1 MVSSRYASGKL
12 TTEPFSHIGLS
23 GIFRPAKKTAEND
36 KSLSPFGGG
45 NRYKSQKDETMKKIL
60 FTVIAFM
67 VLPAYGQDLARFK
80 DVPMGRIVNDK
91 AYTNG
96 NKYQKDA
103 LLFIDMLADTHPY
116 YVKKSKRDELFS
128 ETDALMAECA
138 ICDSDTRFVE
148 ILRGAMHEVR
158 DRHTDVIDAESYMRN
173 RTLKEESRGQVRS
186 KNKGRLCILDDNG
199 HLFSYTILGKES
211 ICYMQFNQC
220 NDARTLKDESLPRF
234 DRMLDNMFAD
244 MERERI
250 ATLIVDLQYNS
261 GGSSRL
267 CDELLDR
274 LCPLSALRM
283 MDTYLRFSPLMA
295 LYNPKAGDAMK
306 AWEEAG
312 HRDELYP
319 LPHKKMQIPEHSYY
333 QGKVVFIQGPG
344 TFSSAGI
351 LVTTARDNGIGT
363 IIGTES
369 TYSPSHYGEVL
380 PFRLPNTGTLG
391 SVCTKYIERADKEK
405 AEDRTLV
412 PDIVLDLDSKASAWR
427 KIIRMYSSKQ

>member
-1 MVSSRYASGKL
+1 
-12 TTEPFSHIGLS
+12 
-23 GIFRPAKKTAEND
+23 
-36 KSLSPFGGG
+36 
-45 NRYKSQKDETMKKIL
+45 
-60 FTVIAFM
+60 
-67 VLPAYGQDLARFK
+67 
-80 DVPMGRIVNDK
+80 
-91 AYTNG
+91 
-96 NKYQKDA
+96 
-103 LLFIDMLADTHPY
+103 
-116 YVKKSKRDELFS
+116 
-128 ETDALMAECA
+128 
-138 ICDSDTRFVE
+138 
-148 ILRGAMHEVR
+148 
-158 DRHTDVIDAESYMRN
+158 
-173 RTLKEESRGQVRS
+173 
-186 KNKGRLCILDDNG
+186 
-199 HLFSYTILGKES
+199 
-211 ICYMQFNQC
+211 MQFNQC
-220 NDARTLKDESLPRF
+220 NDARTLRDDSLPRF
-234 DRMLDNMFAD
+234 DKMLDEMFAE
-244 MERERI
+244 MEKEGI
-250 ATLIVDLQYNS
+250 ATLIVDVQYNN

-274 LCPLSALRM
+274 LCPLSELRM
-283 MDTYLRFSPLMA
+283 MDTYMRFSPLMA

-319 LPHKKMQIPEHSYY
+319 LPHKKMHIPEHRYY

-405 AEDRTLV
+405 TEDRTLV

>member
-1 MVSSRYASGKL
+1 MVSSRYASGRL

-36 KSLSPFGGG
+36 KSLSPFGCG

>member
-1 MVSSRYASGKL
+1 MVSSRYASGRL

-274 LCPLSALRM
+274 LCPLSELRM
-283 MDTYLRFSPLMA
+283 MDTYMRFSPLMA

-312 HRDELYP
+312 NRDELYP
-319 LPHKKMQIPEHSYY
+319 MPQKKVQIPEHSHF
-333 QGKVVFIQGPG
+333 QGRVVFIQGPQ

>member
-1 MVSSRYASGKL
+1 
-12 TTEPFSHIGLS
+12 
-23 GIFRPAKKTAEND
+23 
-36 KSLSPFGGG
+36 
-45 NRYKSQKDETMKKIL
+45 MKKIL
-60 FTVIAFM
+60 INIFAFL
-67 VLPAYGQDLARFK
+67 VLPAYGQDIAQFK
-80 DVPMGRIVNDK
+80 DVPMGNIVNEK
-91 AYTNG
+91 AYTEG
-96 NKYQKDA
+96 NRYQKDA
-103 LLFIDMLADTHPY
+103 LLFMDMLAETHPY
-116 YVKKSKRDELFS
+116 YVKEARRDELFS
-128 ETDALMAECA
+128 GIDALLAECA
-138 ICDSDTRFVE
+138 LCDSDAKFVE
-148 ILRGAMHEVR
+148 LLRSAMHEVR
-158 DRHTDVIDAESYMRN
+158 DRHTDVIDAESYIRN
-173 RTLKEESRGQVRS
+173 RTLKEESQGQVRS
-186 KNKGRLCILDDNG
+186 KEKGRLCILDDNG
-199 HLFSYTILGKES
+199 QLFSYTILRKQS

-220 NDARTLKDESLPRF
+220 NDARTLRDDSLPRF
-234 DRMLDNMFAD
+234 DKMLDEMFAD
-244 MERERI
+244 MEKVGI
-250 ATLIVDLQYNS
+250 ATLIVDVQYNN

-274 LCPLSALRM
+274 LCPLSELRM
-283 MDTYLRFSPLMA
+283 MDTYMRFSPLMA

-312 HRDELYP
+312 NREELYP
-319 LPHKKMQIPEHSYY
+319 MPQKKVQIPEHSHF
-333 QGKVVFIQGPG
+333 QGRVVFIQGPQ

-405 AEDRTLV
+405 TEDRTLV

>member
-1 MVSSRYASGKL
+1 
-12 TTEPFSHIGLS
+12 
-23 GIFRPAKKTAEND
+23 
-36 KSLSPFGGG
+36 
-45 NRYKSQKDETMKKIL
+45 MKKIL
-60 FTVIAFM
+60 INVFAFL
-67 VLPAYGQDLARFK
+67 VLSAYGQDLAQFK
-80 DVPMGRIVNDK
+80 DVPTGNIVNDK
-91 AYTNG
+91 AYTEG
-96 NKYQKDA
+96 NRYQKDA
-103 LLFIDMLADTHPY
+103 LLFIDMLAETHPY
-116 YVKKSKRDELFS
+116 YVKEARRDELFS
-128 ETDALMAECA
+128 GIDALLAECA
-138 ICDSDTRFVE
+138 LCDSDAKFVE
-148 ILRGAMHEVR
+148 LLRSAMHEVR
-158 DRHTDVIDAESYMRN
+158 DRHTDVIDAESYIRN
-173 RTLKEESRGQVRS
+173 RTLKEESQGQVRS
-186 KNKGRLCILDDNG
+186 KEKGRLCILDDNG
-199 HLFSYTILGKES
+199 QLFSYTILRKQS

-220 NDARTLKDESLPRF
+220 NDARTLRDDSLPRF
-234 DRMLDNMFAD
+234 DKMLDEMFAE
-244 MERERI
+244 MEKEGI
-250 ATLIVDLQYNS
+250 ATLIVDVQYNN

-274 LCPLSALRM
+274 VCPLSELRM
-283 MDTYLRFSPLMA
+283 MDTYMRFSPLMA

-319 LPHKKMQIPEHSYY
+319 LPHKKMQIPEHRYY

-405 AEDRTLV
+405 TEDRTLV

>member
-1 MVSSRYASGKL
+1 
-12 TTEPFSHIGLS
+12 
-23 GIFRPAKKTAEND
+23 
-36 KSLSPFGGG
+36 
-45 NRYKSQKDETMKKIL
+45 MKKIL
-60 FTVIAFM
+60 INVFAFL
-67 VLPAYGQDLARFK
+67 VLPAYGQDLAQFR
-80 DVPMGRIVNDK
+80 DVPIGNIVNEK
-91 AYTNG
+91 AYTEG
-96 NKYQKDA
+96 NRYQKDA
-103 LLFIDMLADTHPY
+103 LLFMDMLAETHPY
-116 YVKKSKRDELFS
+116 YVTEARRDELFS
-128 ETDALMAECA
+128 GKDALLAECA
-138 ICDSDTRFVE
+138 LCDSDAKFVE
-148 ILRGAMHEVR
+148 LLRSAMHEVR
-158 DRHTDVIDAESYMRN
+158 DRHTDVIDAESYIRN

-186 KNKGRLCILDDNG
+186 KEKGRLCILDDNG
-199 HLFSYTILGKES
+199 QFFSYTILRKQS

-220 NDARTLKDESLPRF
+220 NDARTLRDDSLPRF
-234 DRMLDNMFAD
+234 DKMLDEMFAD
-244 MERERI
+244 MEKEGI
-250 ATLIVDLQYNS
+250 ATLIVDVQYNN

-274 LCPLSALRM
+274 LCPLSELRM
-283 MDTYLRFSPLMA
+283 MDTYMRFSPLMA

-312 HRDELYP
+312 NRDELYP
-319 LPHKKMQIPEHSYY
+319 MPQKKVQILEHSHF
-333 QGKVVFIQGPG
+333 QGRVVFIQGPQ

-405 AEDRTLV
+405 TEDRTLV

>member
-1 MVSSRYASGKL
+1 
-12 TTEPFSHIGLS
+12 
-23 GIFRPAKKTAEND
+23 
-36 KSLSPFGGG
+36 
-45 NRYKSQKDETMKKIL
+45 MKKIL
-60 FTVIAFM
+60 INVFAFL
-67 VLPAYGQDLARFK
+67 VLPAYGQDLVQFK
-80 DVPMGRIVNDK
+80 DVPMGNIVNEK
-91 AYTNG
+91 AYTEG
-96 NKYQKDA
+96 NRYQKDA
-103 LLFIDMLADTHPY
+103 LLFMDMLAETHPY
-116 YVKKSKRDELFS
+116 YVKEARRDELFS
-128 ETDALMAECA
+128 GKDALLAECA
-138 ICDSDTRFVE
+138 LCDSDGNFVE
-148 ILRGAMHEVR
+148 LLRSAMHEVR
-158 DRHTDVIDAESYMRN
+158 DRHTDVIDAESYIRN

-186 KNKGRLCILDDNG
+186 KEKGRLCILDDNG
-199 HLFSYTILGKES
+199 QLFSYTILRKQS

-220 NDARTLKDESLPRF
+220 NDARTLRDDSLPRF
-234 DRMLDNMFAD
+234 DKMLDEMFAD
-244 MERERI
+244 MEKEGI
-250 ATLIVDLQYNS
+250 ATLIVDVQYNN

-274 LCPLSALRM
+274 LCPLSELRM
-283 MDTYLRFSPLMA
+283 MDTYMRFSPLMA

-312 HRDELYP
+312 NRDELYP
-319 LPHKKMQIPEHSYY
+319 MPQKKVQIPEHSHF
-333 QGKVVFIQGPG
+333 QGRVVFIQGPQ

-405 AEDRTLV
+405 TEDRTLV

-427 KIIRMYSSKQ
+427 KIIRMYSSKH

>member
-1 MVSSRYASGKL
+1 
-12 TTEPFSHIGLS
+12 
-23 GIFRPAKKTAEND
+23 
-36 KSLSPFGGG
+36 
-45 NRYKSQKDETMKKIL
+45 MKKIL
-60 FTVIAFM
+60 INIFAFL
-67 VLPAYGQDLARFK
+67 VLPAYGQDIAQFK
-80 DVPMGRIVNDK
+80 DVPMGNIVNEK
-91 AYTNG
+91 AYTEG
-96 NKYQKDA
+96 NRYQKDA
-103 LLFIDMLADTHPY
+103 LLFIDMLAETHPY
-116 YVKKSKRDELFS
+116 YVTEARRDELFS
-128 ETDALMAECA
+128 GKDALLAECA
-138 ICDSDTRFVE
+138 LCDSDGNFVE
-148 ILRGAMHEVR
+148 LLRSAMHEVR
-158 DRHTDVIDAESYMRN
+158 DRHTDVIDAESYIRN

-186 KNKGRLCILDDNG
+186 KEKGRLCILGDNG
-199 HLFSYTILGKES
+199 QLFSYTILRKQS

-220 NDARTLKDESLPRF
+220 NDARTLRDDSLPRF
-234 DRMLDNMFAD
+234 DKMLDEMFAD
-244 MERERI
+244 MEKEGI
-250 ATLIVDLQYNS
+250 ATLIVDVQYNN

-274 LCPLSALRM
+274 LCPLSELRM
-283 MDTYLRFSPLMA
+283 MDTYMRFSPLMA

-312 HRDELYP
+312 NRDELYP
-319 LPHKKMQIPEHSYY
+319 MPQKKVQILEHSHF
-333 QGKVVFIQGPG
+333 QGRVVFIQGPQ

-412 PDIVLDLDSKASAWR
+412 PDIVLDLDNKASAWR